1 MRMVLDND
9 YSPFLLKQIKK
20 EDYALTY
27 DMCNKNDYTGCKVRM
42 LVSQEVW
49 YPLAV
54 IIYKET
60 GDKEITIYSFEVHPE
75 HRITNVGRRM
85 LTKFKENANMIT
97 LCSLVEAKIF
107 YEKLGFQEQEE
118 SRMIWRRKL

>member
-20 EDYALTY
+20 EDYTLTY
-27 DMCNKNDYTGCKVRM
+27 DMCSKNDYTGCKVRM

-49 YPLAV
+49 HPLAV

-60 GDKEITIYSFEVHPE
+60 GDKEITIYSFEVHHE
-75 HRITNVGRRM
+75 YRNTNIGRRM

-97 LCSLVEAKIF
+97 LCSLVDAKIF

>member
-20 EDYALTY
+20 EDFALTY
-27 DMCNKNDYTGCKVRM
+27 DMCSKNDYTGCRVRM

-49 YPLAV
+49 HPLAV

-60 GDKEITIYSFEVHPE
+60 CDKEITIYSFEVHPE
-75 HRITNVGRRM
+75 YRNTNIGRRM
-85 LTKFKENANMIT
+85 LTKFKENSNMIT
-97 LCSLVEAKIF
+97 LCSLVDAKIF
-107 YEKLGFQEQEE
+107 YEKLGFEEQEE
-118 SRMIWRRKL
+118 TRMIWRRKL